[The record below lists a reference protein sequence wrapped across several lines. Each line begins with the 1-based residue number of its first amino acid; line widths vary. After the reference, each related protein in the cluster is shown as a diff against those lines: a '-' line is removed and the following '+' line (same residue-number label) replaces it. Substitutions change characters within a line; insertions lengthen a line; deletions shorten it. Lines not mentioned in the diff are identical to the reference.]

1 MAAKKTKVKAKAKAS
16 SVSKSKGTR
25 RSTLK
30 KNRVVKRSSGFVEV
44 LALWGRRAAVI
55 CVALMVML
63 WGGAWFFLS
72 DADTDSA
79 NWVKDKTIA
88 AAGSAG
94 YRVENILVEGRQ
106 YSDADALLALI
117 NIEKGDSIFLFDPTD
132 AKTQI
137 EKIGWVK
144 SARVERRLPDTIYIK
159 LAERRPLALWQDGK
173 TLSLIDENGAVLT
186 QENLDRFKNLLMIRG
201 KGAPKKAKELL
212 SLLDAEQALKPLVD
226 HAVLVENRRWDIYLL
241 DGKRIKLPET
251 DVGLAIRNMMLRH
264 EQDNILGKDSITVI
278 DARYQGRLI
287 IRTKLGKV
295 QDYKA
300 GLVDAS
306 ASL

>member
-1 MAAKKTKVKAKAKAS
+1 MAAKKKTKV
-16 SVSKSKGTR
+16 SVASKSKGTR

-30 KNRVVKRSSGFVEV
+30 KKRTIKRSGGFIEA

-55 CVALMVML
+55 CVALTVIL
-63 WGGAWFFLS
+63 WGAAWFFLS
-72 DADTDSA
+72 DADTNSA

-88 AAGSAG
+88 MAGDAG

-106 YSDADALLALI
+106 YSDADVLFALI
-117 NIEKGDSIFLFDPTD
+117 NIEKGDSIFLFDPDD

-144 SARVERRLPDTIYIK
+144 SVRVERRLPDTIYIK
-159 LAERRPLALWQDGK
+159 LEERRPLALWQNGK
-173 TLSLIDENGAVLT
+173 ILSLIDLNGEILT
-186 QENLDRFKNLLMIRG
+186 QENLGRFKNLLMIRG
-201 KGAPKKAKELL
+201 KGAPEKAAALL
-212 SLLDAEQALKPLVD
+212 SLLEAEQALQSLVD

-300 GLVDAS
+300 GLVDAG

>member
-1 MAAKKTKVKAKAKAS
+1 MVAKKKTKTKAS
-16 SVSKSKGTR
+16 TASKSTGTR

-30 KNRVVKRSSGFVEV
+30 KKKQAKRFDT
-44 LALWGRRAAVI
+44 LAIWGRRAAVI
-55 CVALMVML
+55 CVALVVML

-79 NWVKDKTIA
+79 NWVKGKTIA

-132 AKTQI
+132 AKAQI

-144 SARVERRLPDTIYIK
+144 SARVERRLPDTLYIK
-159 LAERRPLALWQDGK
+159 LEERRPLALWKNGK
-173 TLSLIDENGAVLT
+173 TLSLIDSNGAVLT
-186 QENLDRFKNLLMIRG
+186 QGNLDRFNNLLMIRG
-201 KGAPKKAKELL
+201 KGAPKKAEALL
-212 SLLDAEQALKPLVD
+212 ALLNAEQVLKQLVD
-226 HAVLVENRRWDIYLL
+226 HAVFVETRRWDIYLQ

-251 DVGLAIRNMMLRH
+251 DVGVAIRNMMLRH
-264 EQDNILGKDSITVI
+264 EQDNILGKDSVTVI

-300 GLVDAS
+300 GVVDAS

>member
-1 MAAKKTKVKAKAKAS
+1 MVAKKKKTKAS
-16 SVSKSKGTR
+16 TVSKSKGTR

-30 KNRVVKRSSGFVEV
+30 KKRTVKRSGGFIEV

-55 CVALMVML
+55 CVALMIML

-79 NWVKDKTIA
+79 NWIKDRSIA

-132 AKTQI
+132 AKAQI

-159 LAERRPLALWQDGK
+159 LEERRPLALWKNGK
-173 TLSLIDENGAVLT
+173 TLSLIDSNGAVLT
-186 QENLDRFKNLLMIRG
+186 QENLGRFKNLLMIRG
-201 KGAPKKAKELL
+201 KGAPKKAESLL
-212 SLLDAEQALKPLVD
+212 ALLDAEQALKQLVD
-226 HAVLVENRRWDIYLL
+226 HAVLVETRRWDIYLQ

-287 IRTKLGKV
+287 VRTKLGKV